1 MPGVPGIDDI
11 TQMRKD
17 FLSLQ
22 AQVEKLTEQVSKT
35 PVNAV
40 RAASSAA
47 DGDEEENDLR
57 YLNNRK
63 MDEMSR
69 FVRGVVFASLE
80 AMGAAAESVA
90 RLTTEATVRN
100 APKPNES
107 VTDMARRLPGD
118 MAHGVVSGLDDAM
131 DIPSRAIR
139 RFSDVYRDPKEFGR
153 ATHKRTRVV
162 REGAR
167 AATGSVS
174 RGS

>member
-17 FLSLQ
+17 FMSLQ
-22 AQVEKLTEQVSKT
+22 AQVEKLTEQVSKAPAT
-35 PVNAV
+35 AA
-40 RAASSAA
+40 RAAASVA
-47 DGDEEENDLR
+47 DDDDEDSDLR
-57 YLNNRK
+57 YLNSRK

-100 APKPNES
+100 APKPNET

-118 MAHGVVSGLDDAM
+118 ISHGVVSGLDDAM

-153 ATHKRTRVV
+153 ATHKRARVV
-162 REGAR
+162 REGVK
-167 AATGSVS
+167 AATGTVS